1 MFVFENRNGKGI
13 IRPMFIGRIKNDV
26 IRRTLCA
33 LCYPLV
39 VLITVIVN
47 MLIAVIVGVIKVVL
61 VGIKTIKDVEPITK
75 SDIWDNPRQGK
86 W

>member
-1 MFVFENRNGKGI
+1 MFIIENKDGKPI
-13 IRPMFIGRIKNDV
+13 IRPMFIGRIKNDL

-47 MLIAVIVGVIKVVL
+47 MLIATVQGVIGVVL
-61 VGIKTIKDVEPITK
+61 IGCKTIADIEPITK
-75 SDIWDNPRQGK
+75 SDIWNKPRQGK